1 MFLALATWGSIS
13 RRALRPLAIFW
24 LGIPLVTSSSQT
36 DSYPE
41 IRIKGLVAAW
51 AWPTSC
57 TAMAVKPQATSC
69 CGHGAWLASRRYEY
83 DEMLVA
89 GMVKWLVFQSQ
100 RRQPGAPGY
109 GRCLAVASRI
119 R

>member
-1 MFLALATWGSIS
+1 
-13 RRALRPLAIFW
+13 
-24 LGIPLVTSSSQT
+24 
-36 DSYPE
+36 
-41 IRIKGLVAAW
+41 
-51 AWPTSC
+51 
-57 TAMAVKPQATSC
+57 MAVKPQATSC